1 MATWDQ
7 ILVENMA
14 KISKLYVATATAE
27 KQTSSVEMQLTA
39 VENQQD
45 ELSSWLDRYEKEVD
59 DMMGKGIGGDGALQ
73 GVDQERERTY
83 KLAEKLSDRLED
95 MGKDLTTMIEDINTA
110 SASLSKQTKSDEPI
124 SQIVRILNSHLTQLQ
139 AIDQGTSV
147 LQAKIATAQKAGR
160 DLSGYGN
167 GYGGAGNQAGAVDD
181 FYRSFMGR
189 R

>member
-1 MATWDQ
+1 MDEIITRWATDLTKYQKEFQAQAEQVATWDQ

-83 KLAEKLSDRLED
+83 ATFLLRFGGVANANLVL
-95 MGKDLTTMIEDINTA
+95 GINLPR
-110 SASLSKQTKSDEPI
+110 S
-124 SQIVRILNSHLTQLQ
+124 SQIDSKTWART
-139 AIDQGTSV
+139 
-147 LQAKIATAQKAGR
+147 
-160 DLSGYGN
+160 
-167 GYGGAGNQAGAVDD
+167 
-181 FYRSFMGR
+181 
-189 R
+189 